1 MERVEPVRARL
12 RQLQTGTSADP
23 DDARREPILS
33 NRPTLALPMSKLCA
47 TGHGYLRRMQA
58 LMVMAEAIL
67 GLCIG
72 FSLAAVVHAMST
84 MPPAP
89 AAAMT
94 GYERG
99 PLL

>member
-1 MERVEPVRARL
+1 
-12 RQLQTGTSADP
+12 
-23 DDARREPILS
+23 
-33 NRPTLALPMSKLCA
+33 
-47 TGHGYLRRMQA
+47 MQA

-72 FSLAAVVHAMST
+72 FSLAAAVHTMST

-94 GYERG
+94 EYERG
-99 PLL
+99 LLL